1 MEFLRTQPPARLENL
16 WAGCQVSAA
25 PGPHARTA
33 PGRSPGVSCWPV
45 RSVPAARRPHAGHH
59 DADDRPQL
67 SRPVDRLRH
76 LLRAPLRTPM
86 IIDYTLGALVAAGLL
101 LYLGYALL
109 KPERF

>member
-45 RSVPAARRPHAGHH
+45 RSARRQGDPMLDITMLTIGLGFLV
-59 DADDRPQL
+59 L
-67 SRPVDRLRH
+67 S
-76 LLRAPLRTPM
+76 
-86 IIDYTLGALVAAGLL
+86 I
-101 LYLGYALL
+101 GYATFC
-109 KPERF
+109 ERL